1 MLYHQVYGAA
11 ITFYEKYNGNLS
23 TEQQKLLGL
32 KDSNDLKKEISLH
45 ANKSI
50 CVLSHWPFFD
60 TFEKFLMFLLN
71 SSLSDQIP
79 IPLERYITHLVDEVP
94 FPSPERPQ
102 ILVQLSMDTQLI
114 LTQPE
119 DLPIPRRLDL
129 LIMYCKNQ

>member
-1 MLYHQVYGAA
+1 M
-11 ITFYEKYNGNLS
+11 
-23 TEQQKLLGL
+23 
-32 KDSNDLKKEISLH
+32 KKGISIH
-45 ANKSI
+45 ANKSV

-71 SSLSDQIP
+71 SSLSDQISIP
-79 IPLERYITHLVDEVP
+79 IERYITHLVDEVP

-119 DLPIPRRLDL
+119 DLPIPRRYNVHIKICFTTIESNIIFIQVCLNKHTDSVYVLASFFQL
-129 LIMYCKNQ
+129 L

>member
-1 MLYHQVYGAA
+1 MFYQQVYGAA

-32 KDSNDLKKEISLH
+32 KDSKDFKKDISLH
-45 ANKSI
+45 ANKSL

-71 SSLSDQIP
+71 SSLEDQIP
-79 IPLERYITHLVDEVP
+79 IPLEKYITHLVDEVP

-119 DLPIPRRLDL
+119 DLPIPRR
-129 LIMYCKNQ
+129 